1 MAPDDESLNFIIDQK
16 QYFISIGF
24 VITLISDI
32 NITCV
37 HWSEARILVTGIKKP
52 LYYVKAINNFLT
64 VFSINLS

>member
-37 HWSEARILVTGIKKP
+37 HWSEARILVTGIKKTII
-52 LYYVKAINNFLT
+52 LCKSNK
-64 VFSINLS
+64 